1 MTQAIIK
8 SKKTTTTASTL
19 WPDQASTA
27 TSMAEL
33 KAALN
38 SEHLVEQVMTQVNV
52 GEAIARLLEAHQV
65 ESLYGVISIHN
76 LPIADAIGRRDK
88 IRFVAARGE
97 AGAVTMADAHARFKG
112 LGVALTSTG
121 AGAGNAVG
129 SLIEAMNAGS
139 PVLHLTG
146 QVERAYLDRDA
157 SFIHE
162 TKDQLSFLKAS
173 SKAAFRITDPEHA
186 VGVIR
191 EAIRVA
197 TTIPMGPVSVE
208 LPIDVQAAMIDL
220 PANLGPVKPLLLPQ
234 ADAEEVALLANA
246 IQAAQRPVF
255 WIGGGCLDS
264 VEEIQAIADL
274 GIPIVSST
282 HARGVLADDHP
293 RSLGAF
299 HNSAD
304 VELLLKNA
312 DLLVVVGSRLRS
324 NETKTYSVEFPAQVI
339 QIDANP
345 VAQQRNYP
353 VSQFICA
360 EAKAL
365 LQQLLKTLLSRGV
378 TKINAAYD
386 AEIAQAKQSA
396 IHALRQQID
405 QYALIC
411 DHLRA
416 ALPQDGILVRD
427 ITMSGSTWGSR
438 LFPLQHPLQNIHS
451 LAGAIG
457 LGLATGIGTAIANPN
472 KKVVSLVGDGGLMLG
487 IGEIA
492 TMVQEQTN
500 MVLMIMNDGGYGVM
514 RGIQNNY
521 FGGRQYFNKLHTP
534 DYTMLGESMGL
545 KSWKVSSAA
554 AFKQVIEAAVA
565 LNGPSLIELDMHAI
579 GPLNFAGPPQKKL
592 Y

>member
-1 MTQAIIK
+1 MT
-8 SKKTTTTASTL
+8 
-19 WPDQASTA
+19 
-27 TSMAEL
+27 ER
-33 KAALN
+33 
-38 SEHLVEQVMTQVNV
+38 VNV
-52 GEAIARLLEAHQV
+52 GEAIARVLEQHQV
-65 ESLYGVISIHN
+65 DSIYGVISIHN
-76 LPIADAIGRRDK
+76 LPIADAVGRREK

-97 AGAVTMADAHARFKG
+97 AGCVTMADAHARFKG

-146 QVERAYLDRDA
+146 QVEREYLDRDA

-162 TKDQLSFLKAS
+162 TKDQLTFLKAS
-173 SKAAFRITDPEHA
+173 SKAAFRITSPDNA

-197 TTIPMGPVSVE
+197 TTVPMGPVSVE
-208 LPIDVQAAMIDL
+208 IPIDVQAAEIDL
-220 PANLGPVKPLLLPQ
+220 PENLGPVKAMQLPQ
-234 ADAEEVALLANA
+234 ADEDEIQHIADALKKAK
-246 IQAAQRPVF
+246 RPVL
-255 WIGGGCLDS
+255 WIGGGTL
-264 VEEIQAIADL
+264 QAVQQITAFADL
-274 GIPIVSST
+274 GIPVVSST

-293 RSLGAF
+293 RSLRAF
-299 HNSAD
+299 HNSAA
-304 VELLLKNA
+304 VEQLLKEA
-312 DLLVVVGSRLRS
+312 DLLLVVGSRLRS
-324 NETKTYSVEFPAQVI
+324 NETKTYTLEFPENVI

-345 VAQQRNYP
+345 VAQQRNYKI
-353 VSQFICA
+353 SQFICA
-360 EAKAL
+360 DAKDTLSRVLTALQGVSKVDIEYDMHISAAREDAVKAL
-365 LQQLLKTLLSRGV
+365 RTQL
-378 TKINAAYD
+378 
-386 AEIAQAKQSA
+386 
-396 IHALRQQID
+396 D

-416 ALPQDGILVRD
+416 ALPEDGVFVRD

-438 LFPLQHPLQNIHS
+438 LFPVQTPNKNIHS

-457 LGLATGIGTAIANPN
+457 LGLAHAIGASIANPD
-472 KKVVSLVGDGGLMLG
+472 KKVVGLVGDGGLMLG

-492 TMVQEQTN
+492 TMAQENTD

-521 FGGRQYFNKLHTP
+521 FGGRQYFNELHTP
-534 DYTMLGESMGL
+534 DYHLLGESMGV
-545 KSWKVSSAA
+545 KSWKVASAA
-554 AFKQVIEAAVA
+554 EFKTVIHAAIDH
-565 LNGPSLIELDMHAI
+565 NGPAVIELDMKSI

>member
-1 MTQAIIK
+1 MT
-8 SKKTTTTASTL
+8 
-19 WPDQASTA
+19 
-27 TSMAEL
+27 ER
-33 KAALN
+33 
-38 SEHLVEQVMTQVNV
+38 VNV
-52 GEAIARLLEAHQV
+52 GEAIARVLEQHDV
-65 ESLYGVISIHN
+65 NSIYGVISIHN
-76 LPIADAIGRRDK
+76 LPIADAVGRREK

-146 QVERAYLDRDA
+146 QVEREYLDRDA

-162 TKDQLSFLKAS
+162 TKDQLTFLRAS
-173 SKAAFRITDPEHA
+173 SKAAFRITSPDNA

-197 TTIPMGPVSVE
+197 TTVPMGPVSVE
-208 LPIDVQAAMIDL
+208 LPIDVQAAEIDL
-220 PANLGPVKPLLLPQ
+220 PLDLGPVKALQLPQ
-234 ADAEEVALLANA
+234 ADDAEIELICQQ
-246 IQAAQRPVF
+246 IQQAKRPIF
-255 WIGGGCLDS
+255 WVGGGALHAVDE
-264 VEEIQAIADL
+264 VKAIADL
-274 GIPIVSST
+274 GIPVVSST
-282 HARGVLADDHP
+282 HGRGILADAHP

-299 HNSAD
+299 HNSAG
-304 VELLLKNA
+304 VEQLIKES

-324 NETKTYSVEFPAQVI
+324 NETKTYSVEFPENI
-339 QIDANP
+339 LQIDANP
-345 VAQQRNYP
+345 VAQQRNYKIRHF
-353 VSQFICA
+353 VCA
-360 EAKAL
+360 DTKDTLARVLAQLNGTSKVDTSYDQAIVAAKD
-365 LQQLLKTLLSRGV
+365 
-378 TKINAAYD
+378 AAV
-386 AEIAQAKQSA
+386 A
-396 IHALRQQID
+396 ALRKQMD

-416 ALPQDGILVRD
+416 ALPEDGIFVRD

-438 LFPLQHPLQNIHS
+438 LFPLQAPNRNIHS

-457 LGLATGIGTAIANPN
+457 LGLAHAIGSSVANPD
-472 KKVVSLVGDGGLMLG
+472 KKVVGLVGDGGLMLG

-492 TMVQEQTN
+492 TMVQENTD

-521 FGGRQYFNKLHTP
+521 FNGRQYYNELHTP
-534 DYTMLGESMGL
+534 DYKLLGESMGV
-545 KSWKVSSAA
+545 KSWKVGSADE
-554 AFKQVIEAAVA
+554 FKTAIQDAVA
-565 LNGPSLIELDMHAI
+565 LNGPAIIELDMHAI

>member
-1 MTQAIIK
+1 MT
-8 SKKTTTTASTL
+8 
-19 WPDQASTA
+19 
-27 TSMAEL
+27 ER
-33 KAALN
+33 
-38 SEHLVEQVMTQVNV
+38 VNV
-52 GEAIARLLEAHQV
+52 GEAIARLLEEHDV
-65 ESLYGVISIHN
+65 NSIYGVISIHN
-76 LPIADAIGRRDK
+76 LPIADAVGRREK

-129 SLIEAMNAGS
+129 SLIEAMNAAS

-146 QVERAYLDRDA
+146 QVEREYLDRDA

-162 TKDQLSFLKAS
+162 TKDQLTFLRAS
-173 SKAAFRITDPEHA
+173 SKAAFRITSPDNA
-186 VGVIR
+186 IGVIS

-208 LPIDVQAAMIDL
+208 LPIDVQAAEIDL
-220 PANLGPVKPLLLPQ
+220 PLDLSPVKAMQLPAVDETQVQLLVDQIKQ
-234 ADAEEVALLANA
+234 AK
-246 IQAAQRPVF
+246 RPVF
-255 WIGGGCLDS
+255 WIGGGALNS
-264 VEEIQAIADL
+264 VDEIKAIADL
-274 GIPIVSST
+274 GIPVVSST
-282 HARGVLADDHP
+282 HGRGILPDAHP

-299 HNSAD
+299 HNSAK
-304 VELLLKNA
+304 VEELLKNA
-312 DLLVVVGSRLRS
+312 DLVVVVGSRLRS
-324 NETKTYSVEFPAQVI
+324 NETKTYSVQFPENII

-345 VAQQRNYP
+345 VAQQRNYKIRH
-353 VSQFICA
+353 FICSD
-360 EAKAL
+360 AKDI
-365 LQQLLKTLLSRGV
+365 LSRSLVQLNGV
-378 TKINAAYD
+378 SKVDADYDQAIVDAKNAAVD
-386 AEIAQAKQSA
+386 
-396 IHALRQQID
+396 ALRKQLD

-416 ALPQDGILVRD
+416 ALPEDGIFVRD

-438 LFPLQHPLQNIHS
+438 LFPVQAPNRNIHS

-457 LGLATGIGTAIANPN
+457 LGLAHAIGSSIANPD
-472 KKVVSLVGDGGLMLG
+472 KKVVGLVGDGGLMLG

-492 TMVQEQTN
+492 TMAQENTD

-521 FGGRQYFNKLHTP
+521 FGGRQYFNELHTP
-534 DYTMLGESMGL
+534 DYQKLGESMGV
-545 KSWKVSSAA
+545 KSWKVGSADE
-554 AFKQVIEAAVA
+554 FKVAIQEAIDF
-565 LNGPSLIELDMHAI
+565 NGPAVIELDMHSI